1 MPSAAAKL
9 NAAANIHHNLPI
21 TISFSRILLSCPPFR
36 EFHVMDRLAPP
47 CQPAFAKIASCAVNP
62 PDRKSKICSAEIAG
76 CAVNPPQLT
85 SPLRVSPLR
94 TYPRLFAPI
103 RQPKNAPSSPK
114 TSNNSM
120 RKNPQEVIQT
130 TSENKKT
137 CLPDSDFRGKEKNRH
152 YSLGPFG

>member
-1 MPSAAAKL
+1 
-9 NAAANIHHNLPI
+9 
-21 TISFSRILLSCPPFR
+21 
-36 EFHVMDRLAPP
+36 
-47 CQPAFAKIASCAVNP
+47 
-62 PDRKSKICSAEIAG
+62 
-76 CAVNPPQLT
+76 
-85 SPLRVSPLR
+85 R

-130 TSENKKT
+130 TNKNKKT